1 MLIETISKSAM
12 GIKYTLF
19 LIACVAATVVITLK
33 TASLIP
39 GLSGVSTAISHQDG
53 QIILKELKEVRS
65 TLERLEKQVSAGR
78 RPPTPKTASA
88 ATKNRPTLG
97 NPNAKIT
104 VVEFTDYQCPFCYR
118 FEKTTF
124 KQLKKNYIDNGK
136 VRWVVLDMPLSFHKD
151 AMLASLAA
159 HCAAEQDKFWELR
172 ELLFQNQKK
181 LKPEHI
187 ASYAKQVNLE
197 TEAFNQ
203 CINSNRYDEDI
214 KRDIAQAE
222 KQRISGTPTF
232 VIGKTTADI
241 IKGKRIVGAQ
251 AYKVFSDEIEA
262 QLKAATM

>member
-1 MLIETISKSAM
+1 M

-33 TASLIP
+33 TATLIP
-39 GLSGVSTAISHQDG
+39 GLSSDSTTISHQDG
-53 QIILKELKEVRS
+53 QAILKELKEVRS
-65 TLERLEKQVSAGR
+65 TLERLEKNVSAGR

-88 ATKNRPTLG
+88 STKNRPTLG
-97 NPNAKIT
+97 NPNAKVT

-136 VRWVVLDMPLSFHKD
+136 VRWVVLDMPLSFHQD
-151 AMLASLAA
+151 AMLAS
-159 HCAAEQDKFWELR
+159 HCAAEQDKFWEMR

-187 ASYAKQVNLE
+187 ASYAKQVDLE

-232 VIGKTTADI
+232 IIGKTTADI

-251 AYKVFSDEIEA
+251 AYKVFSDELEA
-262 QLKAATM
+262 QLKAATR